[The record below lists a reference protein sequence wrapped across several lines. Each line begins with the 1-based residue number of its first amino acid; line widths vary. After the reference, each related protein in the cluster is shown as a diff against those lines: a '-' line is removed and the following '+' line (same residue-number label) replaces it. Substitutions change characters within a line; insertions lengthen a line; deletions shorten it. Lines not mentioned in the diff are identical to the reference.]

1 MVVESVIMKNAL
13 LAVLITMVCYDHVQ
27 AQNRIPQL
35 MNIAGNFLSH
45 AYYNYFNIDSAVSV
59 SRLADG
65 TVTTDKLANDLFT
78 INKLAEY
85 NIDGAVTACEQHPL
99 SNGQRS
105 QKPRPINSK
114 RTGRLQL

>member
-1 MVVESVIMKNAL
+1 MKNAL
-13 LAVLITMVCYDHVQ
+13 LVVLITMVCYDHVQ
-27 AQNRIPQL
+27 AQNRIPQV
-35 MNIAGNFLSH
+35 MNIAGISLSYD
-45 AYYNYFNIDSAVSV
+45 YYNYFNIDSAVSI

-78 INKLAEY
+78 FRKLADNGIASEKRV
-85 NIDGAVTACEQHPL
+85 DGALTACEQHSLP
-99 SNGQRS
+99 NVQRL